1 MTPVLR
7 LDGKVALISGAAR
20 GLGASMAGLFAR
32 EGARVL
38 LTDVRDEDGQRT
50 ADGIA
55 AEGGTVHYQHLDVT
69 SEADWAAAVNVC
81 ATELGAA
88 PNVLVLN
95 ARTWIRGT
103 LLDLELEGWDRLLDV
118 NLRGALLGMRAVVPH
133 MRAAGA
139 GSIVSIGSSMGG
151 EVASGD
157 GAAYQASKAGLTA
170 LTKAVAAA
178 YGHDGVRA
186 NAVHSGPM
194 RTETLVE
201 HGFIDVAEQL
211 AARFPIGRIAEPIE
225 VARVAAFLASDES
238 SYVTASTIVPDG
250 GSSSVMLT

>member
-1 MTPVLR
+1 MTSSLR
-7 LDGKVALISGAAR
+7 LDGKVALITGAAR

-38 LTDVRDEDGQRT
+38 LTDVRDEDGQQT

-55 AEGGTVHYQHLDVT
+55 AVGGKVHYRHLDVT
-69 SEADWAAAVNVC
+69 SEDEWAAAVDAC
-81 ATELGAA
+81 AAELGAA

-103 LLDLELEGWDRLLDV
+103 LLDLELDGWDRLLDV

-133 MRAAGA
+133 MRAGGA

-157 GAAYQASKAGLTA
+157 GVAYQASKAGLTA

-178 YGHDGVRA
+178 YGHDGIRA

-201 HGFIDVAEQL
+201 NGFIDVAEQL
-211 AARFPIGRIAEPIE
+211 AARFPIGRVAEPIE